1 MTIHQPSDEGQLADV
16 ISWAAAENKKFEV
29 VAGGSKRAL
38 GRSAVV
44 QHVLDVSQISG
55 IVHYEPAELILTARP
70 GTPLAIIEAEL
81 EAKGQ
86 MLAFE
91 PPNWRGLLQS
101 GGAPTLGG
109 TLACNLA
116 GPRRVRAGAA
126 RDFILGFSAVNGR
139 GEVWKAGGK
148 VVKNVTGFDMSKLQA
163 GAFGTLS
170 VLTET
175 TLKVS
180 PRPEVENTLLLPGL
194 ADEIA
199 IEVMAAALNSRFEV
213 SSVAH
218 LPASAAR
225 QSKTS
230 AVSNG
235 KGAATAIRLEGP
247 RPSVAYRAEALEK
260 KFGHGTRLF
269 GAESANL
276 WNEIGEVQPLLPCGP
291 RVVWRLCP
299 TPSSAALVV
308 ANVRA
313 KLSSVNALYDWAGGQ
328 VWLSIDANEAGLDA
342 GAAVVR
348 GAVRRSGGNSTLV
361 VAPTQTRER
370 VAVFDPLE
378 GPVADLT
385 LRIKRS
391 FDPHGVLNGGRTH
404 KGH

>member
-1 MTIHQPSDEGQLADV
+1 MV
-16 ISWAAAENKKFEV
+16 SWAAAENKKFEV
-29 VAGGSKRAL
+29 VAGDSKRAL
-38 GRSAVV
+38 GRSTMAE
-44 QHVLDVSQISG
+44 HTLDVSQICR
-55 IVHYEPAELILTARP
+55 IIDYEPAELILTARP
-70 GTPLAIIEAEL
+70 GTPLVTIQAEL

-91 PPNWRGLLQS
+91 PPNWRSLLQS
-101 GGAPTLGG
+101 TGEPTLGG

-126 RDFILGFSAVNGR
+126 RDFLLGFSAVNGR

-148 VVKNVTGFDMSKLQA
+148 VVKNVTGFDMCKLQA

-170 VLTET
+170 VLTEM

-199 IEVMAAALNSRFEV
+199 IEVMAAALNSRFEI

-218 LPASAAR
+218 LPAAAAR
-225 QSKTS
+225 RSETS

-235 KGAATAIRLEGP
+235 KGAVTAVRLEGP

-260 KFGHGTRLF
+260 KFGHGTRLL
-269 GAESANL
+269 GPESAYL
-276 WNEIGEVQPLLPCGP
+276 WNEIGEVRPLLPRGP

-299 TPSSAALVV
+299 TPSSAALIV
-308 ANVRA
+308 ANVCA
-313 KLSSVNALYDWAGGQ
+313 KLSSVDALYDWGGGQ
-328 VWLSIDANEAGLDA
+328 VWLSIDADEAGLDA

-348 GAVRRSGGNSTLV
+348 GAMRRSGGNSTLV
-361 VAPTQTRER
+361 VASAQTRER

-378 GPVADLT
+378 GPIADLT
-385 LRIKRS
+385 LRIKRG
-391 FDPHGVLNGGRTH
+391 FDPQGVLNGGRMH
-404 KGH
+404 EGH